1 MNTAQQKHGK
11 PHSTIE
17 SKVKTEMDSVV
28 QEFIQSAPFVVL
40 ATSNAAGDC
49 DASPKGGKPGFVK
62 VLDEKTLLLPDIAG
76 NKLFQSYEN
85 IESNPKAG
93 LIFIIP
99 GCSLTVRA
107 NGHVCIVDQDEL
119 QQIGVHEELFDPDDN
134 AEILQALR
142 LTVDEVYPHC
152 PRAFRFSR
160 LWDTGYIAQ
169 NAEDKSEQYWYQRW
183 ARAMK
188 TP

>member
-1 MNTAQQKHGK
+1 MNTAQQKHGE
-11 PHSTIE
+11 PHTAIE

-85 IESNPKAG
+85 IETNPKAG

-99 GCSLTVRA
+99 GCSLTVRV
-107 NGHVCIVDQDEL
+107 NGRVCVVDQEEL
-119 QQIGVHEELFDPDDN
+119 QQMGVNGELFDPDDN
-134 AEILQALR
+134 AKMLQGLR
-142 LTVDEVYPHC
+142 LTIDEVYPHC

-160 LWDTGYIAQ
+160 LWDTGYITQ

-183 ARAMK
+183 ASAMK
-188 TP
+188 NP